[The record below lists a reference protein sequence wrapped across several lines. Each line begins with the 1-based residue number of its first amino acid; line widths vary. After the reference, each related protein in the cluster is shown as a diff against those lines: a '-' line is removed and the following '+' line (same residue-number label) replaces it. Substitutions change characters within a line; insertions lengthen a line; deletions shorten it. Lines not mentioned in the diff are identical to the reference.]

1 MLQNTV
7 IILIAKNISY
17 SKNVH
22 ATIFYQMTE
31 KKPIAKINRSDFL
44 HWRFSSDDDFDFFD
58 DSSDVIYA
66 LQRQDNYQVNYNIDD
81 IFYNTG
87 YLPCHLIQNWKD
99 IYKELCFTEEE
110 YDPDDNE
117 IDPPSVHVEWTTETM
132 EEE

>member
-1 MLQNTV
+1 
-7 IILIAKNISY
+7 
-17 SKNVH
+17 
-22 ATIFYQMTE
+22 MTE

-58 DSSDVIYA
+58 DSSDVIDA
-66 LQRQDNYQVNYNIDD
+66 LQRQDNYQVNYNIED

-87 YLPCHLIQNWKD
+87 YLPCYLIQNWKD
-99 IYKELCFTEEE
+99 IYKEFYITEEE

-117 IDPPSVHVEWTTETM
+117 IDPPDVIVEWTTETT